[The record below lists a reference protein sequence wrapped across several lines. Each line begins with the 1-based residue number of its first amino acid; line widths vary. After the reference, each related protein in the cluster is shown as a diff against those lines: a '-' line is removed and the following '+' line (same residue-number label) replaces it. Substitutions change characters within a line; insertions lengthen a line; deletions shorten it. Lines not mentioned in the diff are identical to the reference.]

1 MRVRACLDIR
11 RPLKRKKRLIFSP
24 SNIRYVFFKYE
35 RLPLFCFFCGKLGH
49 SDSFYEARMAFGYEV
64 ADMG

>member
-1 MRVRACLDIR
+1 MS
-11 RPLKRKKRLIFSP
+11 FS
-24 SNIRYVFFKYE
+24 NTNVFRSFV
-35 RLPLFCFFCGKLGH
+35 FFCGKLGH